1 MFKEVLKA
9 LGSIIWDGTKFIR
22 GILSGVFLF
31 GYIFS
36 GYGLIFL
43 LPTLPTLLGS
53 TPYTLEWLVCLVF
66 VVSIIGSWIRLLV
79 IEVRDRIDQQKINN

>member
-1 MFKEVLKA
+1 MFKEILKA
-9 LGSIIWDGTKFIR
+9 LGSIIWDGAKFI
-22 GILSGVFLF
+22 GKILSGVFLF

-53 TPYTLEWLVCLVF
+53 TPYTLEWLLCLIF
-66 VVSIIGSWIRLLV
+66 VVSIIGSWIGLLI
-79 IEVRDRIDQQKINN
+79 IEVRDRIDQKRRNN